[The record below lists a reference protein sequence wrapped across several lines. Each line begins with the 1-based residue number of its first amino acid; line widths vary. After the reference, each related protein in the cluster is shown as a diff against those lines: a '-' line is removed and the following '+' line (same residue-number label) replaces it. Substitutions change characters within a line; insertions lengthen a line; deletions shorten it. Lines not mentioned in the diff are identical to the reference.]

1 MASVLDSVNQLTQIV
16 GQNRLELLL
25 FSLAGRTERFGV
37 NVFKV
42 REVLL
47 CPKLTAMPRLHS
59 AVVGVSYI
67 RGQTISVID
76 LSYAIGGKRTEN
88 IDRCYVIVAE
98 YSRSVQGFLVSGVE
112 RIVNI
117 NWDKVMPPPQGMGK
131 NNYLTAI
138 TEIDGGIVEILDLEK
153 ILDVICPNAM
163 EVSKEII
170 QESVTHN
177 ERQEQLAVESGAE
190 PIKRKILIADDSSV
204 ARKQVEKTVTSLGY
218 EVVKAKN
225 GLEAYNILKEYA
237 AKGKLT
243 DQIGLIISDIEMP
256 EMDGYT
262 LSAKIRSEPDLAQ
275 IKVILHTSLSGV
287 FNQSLVKKVGA
298 DNFVAKYKPDELAK
312 AIKDLMAVYDR

>member
-25 FSLAGRTERFGV
+25 FSLAGRTEKFGV

-47 CPKLTAMPRLHS
+47 CPKLKSMPKLHQS
-59 AVVGVSYI
+59 VVGVSYI

-76 LSYAIGGKRTEN
+76 LSYAIGGKRTQD
-88 IDRCYVIVAE
+88 IDRSYVIVAE
-98 YSRSVQGFLVSGVE
+98 FSRSVQGFLVSGVE

-153 ILDVICPNAM
+153 ILDVICPNDM
-163 EVSKEII
+163 EVSKELIE
-170 QESVTHN
+170 ESVSHN
-177 ERQEQLAVESGAE
+177 EKQQQIAEESGEE
-190 PIKRKILIADDSSV
+190 PIKRKILIADDSTV

-218 EVVKAKN
+218 EVIKAKN

-237 AKGKLT
+237 AKGPLT
-243 DQIGLIISDIEMP
+243 DQIGLIVSDIEMP

-262 LSAKIRSEPDLAQ
+262 LSAKIRSEPELAQ

-312 AIKDLMAVYDR
+312 AIKDLMVVYDR

>member
-16 GQNRLELLL
+16 GQNRLELVL
-25 FSLAGRTERFGV
+25 FSLAGRTERVGV

>member
-25 FSLAGRTERFGV
+25 FSLAGRSERFGV

-47 CPKLTAMPRLHS
+47 CPKLTSMPKLHQ

-76 LSYAIGGKRTEN
+76 LSYAVGGKRTEN
-88 IDRCYVIVAE
+88 IDKCYVIVAE

-153 ILDVICPNAM
+153 ILDVICPNDM

-170 QESVTHN
+170 QEAVTHN
-177 ERQEQLAVESGAE
+177 EQQEQLAVQSGAE
-190 PIKRKILIADDSSV
+190 PVKRKILIADDSSV

-218 EVVKAKN
+218 EVIKAKN

-237 AKGKLT
+237 SKGNLT
-243 DQIGLIISDIEMP
+243 DQIGLIVSDIEMP

-262 LSAKIRSEPDLAQ
+262 LSAKIRSEPELAQ

>member
-25 FSLAGRTERFGV
+25 FTLAGRTERFGV

-153 ILDVICPNAM
+153 ILDVICPNEM

-170 QESVTHN
+170 QESVVHN

-237 AKGKLT
+237 ANGRLT
-243 DQIGLIISDIEMP
+243 DQIGLIVSDIEMP

>member
-25 FSLAGRTERFGV
+25 FSLAGRTEKFGV

-47 CPKLTAMPRLHS
+47 CPKLTSMPKLHQS
-59 AVVGVSYI
+59 VVGVSYI

-76 LSYAIGGKRTEN
+76 LSYAIGGKRTQD
-88 IDRCYVIVAE
+88 IDRSYVIVAE
-98 YSRSVQGFLVSGVE
+98 FSRSVQGFLVSGVE

-153 ILDVICPNAM
+153 ILDVICPNDM
-163 EVSKEII
+163 EVSKQQQIAE
-170 QESVTHN
+170 ESV
-177 ERQEQLAVESGAE
+177 EE
-190 PIKRKILIADDSSV
+190 PIKRKILIADDSTV

-218 EVVKAKN
+218 EVIKAKN

-237 AKGKLT
+237 AKGPLT
-243 DQIGLIISDIEMP
+243 DQIGLIVSDIEMP

-262 LSAKIRSEPDLAQ
+262 LSAKIRSEPELAQ

-312 AIKDLMAVYDR
+312 AIKDLMVVYDR

>member
-1 MASVLDSVNQLTQIV
+1 M
-16 GQNRLELLL
+16 
-25 FSLAGRTERFGV
+25 
-37 NVFKV
+37 
-42 REVLL
+42 
-47 CPKLTAMPRLHS
+47 PKLHQS
-59 AVVGVSYI
+59 VVGVSYI

-76 LSYAIGGKRTEN
+76 LSYAIGGKRTQD
-88 IDRCYVIVAE
+88 IDRSYVIVAE
-98 YSRSVQGFLVSGVE
+98 FSRSVQGFLVSGVE

-153 ILDVICPNAM
+153 ILDVICPNDM
-163 EVSKEII
+163 EVSKELIE
-170 QESVTHN
+170 ESVSHN
-177 ERQEQLAVESGAE
+177 EKQQQIAEESGEE
-190 PIKRKILIADDSSV
+190 PIKRKILIADDSTV

-218 EVVKAKN
+218 EVIKAKN

-237 AKGKLT
+237 AKGPLT
-243 DQIGLIISDIEMP
+243 DQIGLIVSDIEMP

-262 LSAKIRSEPDLAQ
+262 LSAKIRSEPELAQ

-312 AIKDLMAVYDR
+312 AIKDLMVVYDR